1 MDIPQLTPL
10 AEVLVQSYLETA
22 VYSRQF
28 TVSYKQPPT
37 TMAKVHHLRAIAQAR
52 VAGHDQLRLCPEFV
66 EYGKLQVVDLKTNRI
81 YLVRSSAAVEI
92 EDRRQM
98 VLFPREMPE
107 TSVIMV
113 IHKFQRDGLD
123 LSVTGTREQPGR
135 LRLVA
140 SGPATFIATWPYATG
155 PTSLPFDQGEEDP
168 FWELGDIAEDDEPED
183 VG

>member
-37 TMAKVHHLRAIAQAR
+37 TMAKVHHLRAIAQAH
-52 VAGHDQLRLCPEFV
+52 VGVHDLLRLCPEFV
-66 EYGKLQVVDLKTNRI
+66 EYGKLQVVDVSTKRT

-92 EDRRQM
+92 EDARQM
-98 VLFPREMPE
+98 VLFPRGMPE
-107 TSVIMV
+107 TPIIMV
-113 IHKFQRDGLD
+113 IYRFHRDGLD
-123 LSVTGTREQPGR
+123 LSITGTRQQPGR

-140 SGPATFIATWPYATG
+140 SGPATFIATWPYIAG
-155 PTSLPFDQGEEDP
+155 PAPLPFDQGEEDP
-168 FWELGDIAEDDEPED
+168 FRELGEIADDVPED